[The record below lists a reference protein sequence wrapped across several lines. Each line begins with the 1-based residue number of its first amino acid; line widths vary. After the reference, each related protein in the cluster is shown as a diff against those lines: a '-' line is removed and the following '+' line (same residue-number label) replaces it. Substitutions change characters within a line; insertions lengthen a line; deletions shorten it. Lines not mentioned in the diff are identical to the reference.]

1 MLSSLSEYI
10 SYCPLHISCTS
21 LPFASLPYLPLP
33 ASSFRFVLSF
43 RSVREDEVARAQLLP
58 LPQGQDMQGE
68 ELVSNFISLR
78 FPLTCHSLASLFK
91 HEHS

>member
-1 MLSSLSEYI
+1 MLPSLSEYI
-10 SYCPLHISCTS
+10 SYCPLHISSTS
-21 LPFASLPYLPLP
+21 PPFASLPLP

-58 LPQGQDMQGE
+58 LQQGQDGQGQ

-78 FPLTCHSLASLFK
+78 FPLTCPSLASLFK